1 MPYFG
6 HMMIYISI
14 NVCITPISNGIST
27 HYINIPSLN
36 IYHVLSNANQVKNLR
51 GNNHLLEDRALVLG
65 INMLAP
71 ITTLKHY

>member
-1 MPYFG
+1 MVQDLYS
-6 HMMIYISI
+6 IY
-14 NVCITPISNGIST
+14 ITPISHGIST